1 MQPPPGISHQLGEVC
16 KLRKALTTT
25 GRILLALHVDDMIIT
40 GDDLDGIETLKS
52 TLARS
57 FAMKDLG
64 PLRYFLGI
72 EVASS
77 PQGYLLSQSKY
88 ITDIF
93 ERSRITDNKIVD
105 TSLETN
111 ARYSP
116 SDCSPLSDPSLYRT
130 VVGSLVYLTV
140 TRLDTAHDV
149 HVVSLFVTSPSTVY
163 WVDVLRI
170 LRKSKNK
177 MWFLD
182 LPQKLSIVPWQLL
195 LVT

>member
-1 MQPPPGISHQLGEVC
+1 MQPPPGVAHQPDEVC

-25 GRILLALHVDDMIIT
+25 GRILLALYVDDMIIT
-40 GDDLDGIETLKS
+40 GDDLDGTETLKS

-72 EVASS
+72 KVASS

-93 ERSRITDNKIVD
+93 EHVRISDNKIVD
-105 TSLETN
+105 TPLETN

-116 SDCSPLSDPSLYRT
+116 SDGSPLSDPSLYRT

-140 TRLDTAHDV
+140 TRPDIAHVV
-149 HVVSLFVTSPSTVY
+149 HVVSQFVTSPSTVH
-163 WVDVLRI
+163 WVTVLRI
-170 LRKSKNK
+170 LRRVRNK

-182 LPQKLSIVPWQLL
+182 LPQKLSIVSWQLL
-195 LVT
+195 LVR